1 MNKLLTEW
9 RKYLT
14 EARYRRCK
22 TPATGI
28 GLKKGC
34 KGENVEVLQTMLEF
48 AHQALWKEEYRGSNL
63 DKIKDKNSAVWQA
76 AKKWARTTQDFVES
90 DGFFGPQTEIAVRGM
105 QILFDLQDTGVVD
118 KKTFVTINKVA
129 NRAQRGAFRVA
140 RADAAVKAKTIAG
153 ALSRDLR
160 AAAPFGEE
168 IPSGVFGGRETK
180 E

>member
-1 MNKLLTEW
+1 MDKLLTEW

-14 EARYRRCK
+14 EVKYVPCK

-48 AHQALWKEEYRGSNL
+48 AHQALWKEEYKDFKL

-76 AKKWARTTQDFVES
+76 AKRWARIKQGFVKP
-90 DGFFGPQTEIAVRGM
+90 DGFFGLQTEIAVRGM
-105 QILFDLQDTGVVD
+105 QILFNLQDTGVID
-118 KKTFVTINKVA
+118 KKTFLTINRVA
-129 NRAQRGAFRVA
+129 QQARAGAFRVA
-140 RADAAVKAKTIAG
+140 RAGAAVKAKTIAG
-153 ALSRDLR
+153 ALPRGQH
-160 AAAPFGEE
+160 AAAPFGEA
-168 IPSGVFGGRETK
+168 IPAGAFGARGTK

>member
-14 EARYRRCK
+14 EVKYVPCK

-48 AHQALWKEEYRGSNL
+48 AHQALWKEEYKDIKL

-76 AKKWARTTQDFVES
+76 AKRWARTTQDFVES

-129 NRAQRGAFRVA
+129 NQAQRGAFRVA
-140 RADAAVKAKTIAG
+140 RADAAVKAKTIVG
-153 ALSRDLR
+153 ALPRDVR
-160 AAAPFGEE
+160 AATAFGKE
-168 IPSGVFGGRETK
+168 IPSGAFGDRGTK